1 MSETNTPASTTTS
14 ATGNEAVTLADE
26 IKKYDTTKLIDFLR
40 GERDLGLDNDD
51 LEIIRKE
58 KVNGRAFINIT
69 KEELRDYGM
78 KGGPAK
84 NLADFAKDC
93 KEKKLKA
100 FSSYKSLRKVLQ
112 EYGLESEG
120 TDTIPLFSLQ
130 THEIQ
135 DSDKH
140 FEHCVENILFRMK
153 HYGSLLID
161 SLESMRNEYVSTIL
175 HTSLHIAGD
184 LTKKDFS
191 MRPEFEIIGEES
203 SGRVDY
209 AIKEAENLICV
220 TEDKV
225 QRTVLEGFAQNI
237 KQLESSYQTNKKKR
251 KRDDDDDFDYL
262 YGIVTSARDWHFL
275 LYSPGEISQ
284 ASELP
289 VTIEFNKKALD
300 KNSNAYQS
308 LRNGVKEVLGIIV
321 GLLKDRVSAEDE
333 PPSKK
338 RARIE
343 GYRSK
348 K

>member
-1 MSETNTPASTTTS
+1 M
-14 ATGNEAVTLADE
+14 
-26 IKKYDTTKLIDFLR
+26 IF
-40 GERDLGLDNDD
+40 
-51 LEIIRKE
+51 
-58 KVNGRAFINIT
+58 
-69 KEELRDYGM
+69 
-78 KGGPAK
+78 
-84 NLADFAKDC
+84 
-93 KEKKLKA
+93 
-100 FSSYKSLRKVLQ
+100 FSSYFFRDGPSRKFR
-112 EYGLESEG
+112 EY
-120 TDTIPLFSLQ
+120 TNTVFFQ
-130 THEIQ
+130 
-135 DSDKH
+135 
-140 FEHCVENILFRMK
+140 
-153 HYGSLLID
+153 
-161 SLESMRNEYVSTIL
+161 
-175 HTSLHIAGD
+175 
-184 LTKKDFS
+184 
-191 MRPEFEIIGEES
+191 
-203 SGRVDY
+203 
-209 AIKEAENLICV
+209 EAENLICV

-251 KRDDDDDFDYL
+251 KRDDGDDFDYL

-321 GLLKDRVSAEDE
+321 GLLKDRVCAEDE

-343 GYRSK
+343 GYRLK